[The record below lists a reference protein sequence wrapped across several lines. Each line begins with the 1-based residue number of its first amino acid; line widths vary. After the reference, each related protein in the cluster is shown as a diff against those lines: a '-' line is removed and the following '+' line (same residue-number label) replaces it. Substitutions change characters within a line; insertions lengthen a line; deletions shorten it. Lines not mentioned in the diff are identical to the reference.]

1 MMRRP
6 GKKDAPIEGM
16 SRRETAVWLG
26 RALSTNEVTLRV
38 VLDLLDVVAF
48 QQAAIKQLT
57 EQNRFRSAGEDGKV
71 EKVEKVE
78 RVGRVEKVMEGQPD
92 LETEIAQKV
101 VEKLTRWREELTPV
115 LHAVEDACQQCEKMI
130 SST

>member
-57 EQNRFRSAGEDGKV
+57 EQNRLRFAGEDGKV
-71 EKVEKVE
+71 EQGEKVL
-78 RVGRVEKVMEGQPD
+78 EGQPD

>member
-57 EQNRFRSAGEDGKV
+57 EQNRLRSAGEDGKV
-71 EKVEKVE
+71 EKVERGE
-78 RVGRVEKVMEGQPD
+78 RGEKVMEGQPD

>member
-1 MMRRP
+1 MMMRRQP
-6 GKKDAPIEGM
+6 GKDIPAENM

-48 QQAAIKQLT
+48 QQAAIKRLT
-57 EQNRFRSAGEDGKV
+57 ERGQLRSSDEEGERTEED
-71 EKVEKVE
+71 
-78 RVGRVEKVMEGQPD
+78 QD
-92 LETEIAQKV
+92 LELDVAQKV
-101 VEKLTRWREELTPV
+101 VEKLARWREELTPV
-115 LHAVEDACQQCEKMI
+115 LQAVEDACQQCEKMI